1 MKLIKPVKGEI
12 CRINRHFNT
21 KVRILS
27 HLSEKKI
34 DTTYLKI

>member
-12 CRINRHFNT
+12 CCINRHFNI

-27 HLSEKKI
+27 QVEKNF